1 MGVAS
6 TAFHLFGALRRAIG
20 RVFLWFF
27 VFVLVGVVAVELAAF
42 QITNHEKPTLF
53 THIVAA
59 IIGLLAGYAAALT
72 VIVREAIRFLITT
85 IQTVEKDVKGEIGQG
100 EQILARV
107 ASEVSGRNKK
117 S

>member
-27 VFVLVGVVAVELAAF
+27 VFVVVGVAAVELAAF
-42 QITNHEKPTLF
+42 QLTSAKPTLL
-53 THIVAA
+53 THIIAA
-59 IIGLLAGYAAALT
+59 IVGLLAGYAAALT

-100 EQILARV
+100 EQLLARV
-107 ASEVSGRNKK
+107 AAEVSGRGKK

>member
-27 VFVLVGVVAVELAAF
+27 VFVVVGVAAVELAAF
-42 QITNHEKPTLF
+42 QLTNDKPTLL
-53 THIVAA
+53 THIIAA
-59 IIGLLAGYAAALT
+59 IVGLLAGYAAALT

-100 EQILARV
+100 EQLLARV
-107 ASEVSGRNKK
+107 AAEVSGRGKK

>member
-6 TAFHLFGALRRAIG
+6 TAFHVLGALRRAIG

-27 VFVLVGVVAVELAAF
+27 VFTLVGVAAVEGAAF
-42 QITNHEKPTLF
+42 ELTQDKPALF
-53 THIVAA
+53 THIAAA
-59 IIGLLAGYAAALT
+59 IVGLLAGYAAALT

-85 IQTVEKDVKGEIGQG
+85 IQTAEKDVKGEVGQG

-107 ASEVSGRNKK
+107 AAEVSGRGKK